1 MKLKKAINQL
11 KDLQLDRAGFIVANE
26 EDSIFT
32 QDYEAIKTVLT
43 ELERLR
49 SLKQK
54 NLECTSNTQMVK
66 IPLDEYVRLQ
76 WEAGFSAGM
85 LQILEQK

>member
-11 KDLQLDRAGFIVANE
+11 KDLQLDRASFIVDNNE
-26 EDSIFT
+26 SIFT

-54 NLECTSNTQMVK
+54 NLECASNTQMVK